1 MELGY
6 ARNLPFYKGL
16 EQESDLHKTRPK
28 LTVYVAGRGA
38 EDLEAVKIAFRKRG
52 GILWLAT
59 DMRVLADTQTEILA
73 IYKDLKDI
81 GIIVADNATGERSD
95 RDGVEMQRRAAAS
108 LQYDKAMGGDRKT
121 ARKRGAK
128 GGRGK
133 AVSAAAKR
141 DGVADEEVIRR
152 VCEFKKLTWR
162 DRAYLLGI
170 SVASLRRHY
179 MKKR

>member
-16 EQESDLHKTRPK
+16 EQEADLHKTRPK

-73 IYKDLKDI
+73 IYKDLKGL

-95 RDGVEMQRRAAAS
+95 RDGVEMQKRSATS
-108 LQYDKAMGGDRKT
+108 LQYDKAMGGDRKV
-121 ARKRGAK
+121 ARRRGAK

-141 DGVADEEVIRR
+141 KDVADEAVIRR
-152 VCEFKKLTWR
+152 LCECKLIPWKEKER
-162 DRAYLLGI
+162 ILGI
-170 SVASLRRHY
+170 SIGTLRRHY